1 MPTQTR
7 QQSRARQ
14 PLAPEASPS
23 TGLPNRSGRNS
34 KSQQAPRSKG
44 TPRRVLRAGVRARA
58 KVNGGDYSTSLA
70 EGSSMGTQ
78 SRGCRRSDCLT
89 CPDLKISEKICSSVT
104 SRVYEPINNTS
115 KRITCKLQNYVY
127 LLTCKSCF
135 VQYVGESV
143 IPLHKRI
150 NIHRKGKSGCEVLIN
165 HFTHVCPNSS
175 FFIQIL
181 EVLPG
186 DGYKDGALDPEMSA
200 FRKDREDFWMKTLRT
215 IYPYGLCDKYRR
227 DKKVPD
233 DAPIGK
239 LFPPLPRYGERF
251 PGLDTRTRNGS
262 RNRDEHTNFFN
273 IFETHFFD
281 LFLSFEPNE
290 RADSIRK
297 HLDQLN
303 KKEVKKVVADIV
315 DELPSC
321 SDDKLRWY
329 EYALDIINTKRFKV
343 EVKKEKRAPKF
354 IFPMTFRNKGLDSI
368 KLGSFFRLEEV
379 RSLLPDHLNTDENLP
394 SIVYS
399 LEGTIRN
406 KIFNYKQTVAD
417 IDTNDQ
423 STYGTGLAS
432 CDCQGSEFCDPHHG
446 HILTGD
452 LRIIA
457 NQKLRKLVSRGPNFR
472 EAKTIHWGHCRTE
485 ISSGLDAYIA
495 KVCAKFS
502 DIEPQHLESW
512 KNKLLELVDF
522 DIVKLKRKIKAQRT
536 NPILKQSDVLDYLTS
551 FHEKFVLT
559 PIDKASSNVSVICKR
574 YYVEVVLKEIGILGI
589 GSETYE
595 KANRSKDEIID
606 DNRVYSERLGYTL
619 SEKELD
625 LPTMYWIPKMHKNPI
640 KHRFIVASKS
650 CSTKQ
655 LSTAVSNT
663 FKLIHRQ
670 TENFHRFSKFDANYN
685 KFWVIQNVDPVL
697 AAMNKINGKKSAKRI
712 SCFDFSTLYT
722 NIPHDKLL
730 EKLNNLVDFA
740 FKGGNRNNICFNFN
754 GSAYWG
760 RKAKKKCFT
769 KRSLKVALD
778 HLISNCYF
786 TVGNIVM
793 RQKIGIPMGIDPAP
807 FWANLFLYSYEHD
820 YIRDLIKEDRV
831 KAKHFHST
839 FRFIDDL
846 CTLND
851 GGLFGRVFKDIYP
864 DELELKAEHE
874 GDSGTFLQ
882 LDIRVEDGQ
891 FVYKLYDKRDAFPF
905 SIVRMPYL
913 CSNIPKQIFYSALVG
928 EFLRIARA
936 TLFVS
941 DFIPKG
947 IDLVSRMINQG
958 GDRQSVERFLL
969 KIIRRHPDSFSQ
981 FRIRPEDL
989 IQKCFPN

>member
-14 PLAPEASPS
+14 PLAPVASPS

-44 TPRRVLRAGVRARA
+44 TPRRVLRAGVRART
-58 KVNGGDYSTSLA
+58 KVNGGDHSTSLA
-70 EGSSMGTQ
+70 AGSSIPTQ

-115 KRITCKLQNYVY
+115 KRINCKLQNYVY

-227 DKKVPD
+227 EKKVPD

-273 IFETHFFD
+273 LFETHFFD
-281 LFLSFEPNE
+281 LFLSFEPHE

-343 EVKKEKRAPKF
+343 EVKKEKRTPKF

-368 KLGSFFRLEEV
+368 KLGSFFRLEDV

-452 LRIIA
+452 LRIIT

-502 DIEPQHLESW
+502 DIEPQHLGSW
-512 KNKLLELVDF
+512 KNKLLELVDS
-522 DIVKLKRKIKAQRT
+522 DIVKLKHKIKAQRT
-536 NPILKQSDVLDYLTS
+536 NPILKQSEVLDYLTS
-551 FHEKFVLT
+551 FHEKFVMT

-574 YYVEVVLKEIGILGI
+574 YYVEVVLKEIGILGT

-606 DNRVYSERLGYTL
+606 DNRTYSERLGYTL

-722 NIPHDKLL
+722 NIPHEKLL

-786 TVGNIVM
+786 TVGNVVM

-846 CTLND
+846 CNLND

-864 DELELKAEHE
+864 DELELKAEHD

-882 LDIRVEDGQ
+882 LDIRIEDGQ

-936 TLFVS
+936 TLFLS
-941 DFIPKG
+941 DFVPKG